1 MLGWEL
7 PPYNSGG
14 LGTAS
19 LGMTQGLSS
28 IGVGVRFV
36 VPKVFGAFPFSH
48 MPVLSAADH
57 GESLPWDETAG
68 RQLGYHTEL
77 LEIDGQLLALPSK
90 GQLTATQQSDWYA
103 EKVLAIAENEPAP
116 RLIHTHDWMT
126 YRAGMAARD
135 AFHARG
141 FHAPMV
147 AHIHATEFDRS
158 STHGNPEIYALEK
171 EGLNSADRVV
181 AVSQLT
187 ADVVHHE
194 YGVPNEKIRVVHN
207 GHTTRK
213 NLKRHSHPLKG
224 RHPVVL
230 FMGRVTW
237 QKGPEHFLRF
247 AQALLKTDPSVR
259 FIFAGSGDQYEQIIE
274 QAAGSQLSGRVL
286 FAPFLRGEEVDRAY
300 QLADLFVMP
309 SESEPFG
316 LVALEAME
324 HGTPVL
330 ASPRC
335 GVNEVASSIV
345 VADHT
350 NPAAMAKAAHKL
362 LNHSNPAALQAAM
375 QQDLLANTWEV
386 ACHKLQAVYD
396 ELTAPA
402 LTPVLVRA

>member
-19 LGMTQGLSS
+19 LGITQGLSS
-28 IGVGVRFV
+28 LGVGVRFV
-36 VPKVFGAFPFSH
+36 VPKVFGPYPFSH
-48 MPVLSAADH
+48 MPVLSAVDH
-57 GESLPWDETAG
+57 GESLPWDESAS

-77 LEIDGQLLALPSK
+77 LEIKGQQLALPTK
-90 GQLTATQQSDWYA
+90 GYLSAQQQSDWYA
-103 EKVLAIAENEPAP
+103 EKVLAISAKEAP
-116 RLIHTHDWMT
+116 PSLIHTHDWMT
-126 YRAGMAARD
+126 YRAGLAARD

-141 FHAPMV
+141 FHTPMV

-158 STHGNPEIYALEK
+158 DRHGNPEIYALEK
-171 EGLNSADRVV
+171 EGLNGADRVV

-187 ADVVHHE
+187 ASIVHEE
-194 YGVPNEKIRVVHN
+194 YGVPLEKIRVVHN
-207 GHTTRK
+207 GHTARS
-213 NLKRHSHPLKG
+213 NLKRHPHPLKG

-247 AQALLKTDPSVR
+247 AVALLKLDPSVR
-259 FIFAGSGDQYEQIIE
+259 FIFAGSGDQYERIIE

-335 GVNEVASSIV
+335 GVNEVAPSIV
-345 VADHT
+345 VTDHT
-350 NPAAMAKAAHKL
+350 NPLAMARAAHTILHTDDRAKRL
-362 LNHSNPAALQAAM
+362 AAM
-375 QQDLLANTWEV
+375 QHDLRANSWQV
-386 ACHKLQAVYD
+386 ACQKLQAVYD
-396 ELTAPA
+396 ELTTPA
-402 LTPVLVRA
+402 LAPVPVAA